1 MTDQP
6 QNTDAAIKRS
16 VQQSLTDQGWIALNS
31 VAIATKGYATAVGRK
46 QAYVFVSYWANE
58 WVVTAG
64 YDSQGRNILESLRVT
79 LPETANADT
88 IREAIAEFSADIDAR
103 VAESY
108 AVRLIRNEPQK
119 QPFRLGTTVVTPGV
133 LALLEDMLLDAGYLL
148 SRHADDWAVE
158 DPVLEQFVLAEGGQ
172 LMSVY
177 RINDAHTVWVIT
189 KADHS
194 ATTVLLPDEYYPE
207 PF

>member
-119 QPFRLGTTVVTPGV
+119 QPFLLGTTVVTPGV
-133 LALLEDMLLDAGYLL
+133 LALLEDTLLDAGQLL
-148 SRHADDWAVE
+148 LRHVAYWGNE
-158 DPVLEQFVLAEGGQ
+158 DRVLLDMARAEGGRF
-172 LMSVY
+172 MSVY
-177 RINDAHTVWVIT
+177 LISVQNTVQNTVWVIT
-189 KADHS
+189 EADHS
-194 ATTVLLPDEYYPE
+194 STTLLLPSEY
-207 PF
+207 